1 MFFLLAE
8 CGMMR
13 NNGKLVRRQTKGGR
27 KNAGERK
34 RMSAEEGG
42 LPKETYEEKHKQITN
57 QRAELEQTAEKYKNI
72 DADMK

>member
-1 MFFLLAE
+1 
-8 CGMMR
+8 
-13 NNGKLVRRQTKGGR
+13 
-27 KNAGERK
+27 
-34 RMSAEEGG
+34 MSADEGG